1 MLIILLL
8 LLSKLLFLN
17 YNYIQNN
24 FKIIV
29 VDQNKNH
36 SERLIQNTNQ
46 IKQKKETYPNIY
58 INEPNRTFKEIVLK
72 NYSIYSIIP
81 QDKQK
86 YDFLKNSP
94 SNKKRIENIN
104 NMRSLKTIS
113 DLIYVNII
121 NNLNDLKGNI
131 LKIYR
136 NILNDEAIKEP
147 WFIYFEDTKQL
158 HKIYEGIAPE
168 TLNMGVGH
176 FEETPI
182 INGNIALAG
191 HNRGYNSNPFEKLKN
206 IRVGSK
212 VIYKTKNRIYR
223 YKIVEKEKIEKTD
236 FSKIEREGSFLTLIT
251 CVENEKDYRLCVTAK
266 EID

>member
-81 QDKQK
+81 QVI
-86 YDFLKNSP
+86 
-94 SNKKRIENIN
+94 R
-104 NMRSLKTIS
+104 
-113 DLIYVNII
+113 
-121 NNLNDLKGNI
+121 
-131 LKIYR
+131 
-136 NILNDEAIKEP
+136 KE
-147 WFIYFEDTKQL
+147 
-158 HKIYEGIAPE
+158 
-168 TLNMGVGH
+168 
-176 FEETPI
+176 
-182 INGNIALAG
+182 
-191 HNRGYNSNPFEKLKN
+191 
-206 IRVGSK
+206 
-212 VIYKTKNRIYR
+212 
-223 YKIVEKEKIEKTD
+223 
-236 FSKIEREGSFLTLIT
+236 
-251 CVENEKDYRLCVTAK
+251 
-266 EID
+266 

>member
-94 SNKKRIENIN
+94 STKKRIENIN

-136 NILNDEAIKEP
+136 N
-147 WFIYFEDTKQL
+147 T
-158 HKIYEGIAPE
+158 
-168 TLNMGVGH
+168 
-176 FEETPI
+176 
-182 INGNIALAG
+182 
-191 HNRGYNSNPFEKLKN
+191 
-206 IRVGSK
+206 
-212 VIYKTKNRIYR
+212 
-223 YKIVEKEKIEKTD
+223 
-236 FSKIEREGSFLTLIT
+236 
-251 CVENEKDYRLCVTAK
+251 
-266 EID
+266 

>member
-94 SNKKRIENIN
+94 STKKRIENIN

-121 NNLNDLKGNI
+121 TNLNDLKGNI

-147 WFIYFEDTKQL
+147 WFIYFEDTKLL

-168 TLNMGVGH
+168 TLNM
-176 FEETPI
+176 
-182 INGNIALAG
+182 ALAG

-223 YKIVEKEKIEKTD
+223 YKIIEKEKIEETD